1 MRANYS
7 YRYDDINYIAKDE
20 QDEIIISIE
29 KVKKAL
35 ECAYSNF
42 EFVTEPE
49 LVDSYIYEVKAMQL
63 KYEYLLHQAK
73 TLGIIVNKYEY
84 TDNKDR

>member
-1 MRANYS
+1 MKTNYK
-7 YRYDDINYIAKDE
+7 YQYDDLYSKTKSDQEDLIV
-20 QDEIIISIE
+20 SIE

-35 ECAYSNF
+35 NCAYANF

-63 KYEYLLHQAK
+63 KYEYLLQQAK
-73 TLGIIVNKYEY
+73 ALGIISNRFEY
-84 TDNKDR
+84 TGNKDR